1 MTTGSDKITGKE
13 RERKLFIMDFLG
25 LLRLRYLL
33 IQGFL
38 PALNCRDRYD
48 KEKKRERERERNM
61 NIFFHDSSIDLNIAG
76 KLDVAFR
83 GAACS
88 YGKDIA

>member
-25 LLRLRYLL
+25 LLRLRFLL

-38 PALNCRDRYD
+38 PALNCREGYD
-48 KEKKRERERERNM
+48 KERKRKRKRKEREKDRE
-61 NIFFHDSSIDLNIAG
+61 I
-76 KLDVAFR
+76 K
-83 GAACS
+83 
-88 YGKDIA
+88 

>member
-1 MTTGSDKITGKE
+1 MA
-13 RERKLFIMDFLG
+13 DFH
-25 LLRLRYLL
+25 RLCHRQWRMILA
-33 IQGFL
+33 QG
-38 PALNCRDRYD
+38 A
-48 KEKKRERERERNM
+48 EGEIEIEIERERECNM